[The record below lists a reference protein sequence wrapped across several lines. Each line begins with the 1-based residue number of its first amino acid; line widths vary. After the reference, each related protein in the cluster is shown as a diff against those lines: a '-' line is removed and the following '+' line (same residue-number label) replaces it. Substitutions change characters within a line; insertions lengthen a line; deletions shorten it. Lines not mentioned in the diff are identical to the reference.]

1 MKVFRYSSGSW
12 LLQTK
17 YTTYAESHPKSYIS
31 VLIVQGMVN
40 DPSADIKRQ
49 KQFNGLDESLKN
61 TKAGKSVKQNLLKS
75 IPLLLVL
82 LLPQ

>member
-1 MKVFRYSSGSW
+1 MKGYSDIQEVGSYKE
-12 LLQTK
+12 TK

-49 KQFNGLDESLKN
+49 KQFL
-61 TKAGKSVKQNLLKS
+61 TA
-75 IPLLLVL
+75 
-82 LLPQ
+82 